1 MTDTRRRRPELR
13 AATAAVLLA
22 LTAGGCG
29 AEPESSIFADK
40 KKVRVGAKSDQPGT
54 SRERHAG
61 DFDGLDIAVAREL
74 LDRVG
79 AEPPIFNGIIS
90 KNRAPALRDGDV
102 DLVVAT
108 FSITEQRMLP
118 VKDGGEGL
126 DFVGPYASTSQGMLV
141 RAADLARYRTLDD
154 LNGRLVC
161 VWKGT
166 TSADELRKPSYS
178 AIRLR
183 EEDDAGFC
191 VNALK
196 AGEVDAVSTDQ
207 LILYGFMEA
216 EPTLAVVPGIAFGAT
231 NDYGVAL
238 AKGHRKD
245 CERLRD
251 ALKKY
256 VVSNEWDR
264 DVKNNLPQLPLER
277 RNEARPTEIEIDAVS
292 CRDRPANA
300 PVQ

>member
-1 MTDTRRRRPELR
+1 MKDTGRRVPPLR
-13 AATAAVLLA
+13 AATAAALLA
-22 LTAGGCG
+22 VTAAGCG
-29 AEPESSIFADK
+29 ADPDPSIFADR
-40 KKVRVGAKSDQPGT
+40 KKVRIGAKSDQPGT
-54 SRERHAG
+54 SLERHAG

-79 AEPPIFNGIIS
+79 AEPPIFSGILS
-90 KNRAPALRDGDV
+90 KNRAPALREGEV

-108 FSITEQRMLP
+108 FSVTAKRMLP
-118 VKDGGEGL
+118 VGEGGDGL
-126 DFVGPYASTSQGMLV
+126 DFVGPYASTQQGMLV
-141 RAADLARYRTLDD
+141 RAADLERYRTLDD

-166 TSADELRKPSYS
+166 TSADELRKPAYQ

-183 EEDDAGFC
+183 EEEDAGYC

-216 EPTLAVVPGIAFGAT
+216 EPTLAVAPAIAFAET
-231 NDYGVAL
+231 NDYGVAM
-238 AKGHRKD
+238 AKGHRED

-264 DVKNNLPQLPLER
+264 DVENNLPRLPLER
-277 RNEARPTEIEIDAVS
+277 RNEARPTEAEIDGVS
-292 CRDRPANA
+292 CRDRPVGA
-300 PVQ
+300 PVG